1 MTTTET
7 VNTDMLLEME
17 SVNVMPFSEHD
28 KIILRS
34 YEAVVDGIASLIGP
48 FCEIVLHSLEDLNT
62 SAIKIANGENTGRQ
76 VGSPITDLALKMLR
90 DIEGSERNF
99 SRSYF
104 TRAKGGVLM
113 KSITV
118 AIRNGENRVIG
129 LLYVNV
135 NLDAPFSQVLQSFMP
150 TEEAKQAAS
159 SVNFASDVEELVD
172 QTVERTIE
180 EINADKSVSNNTK
193 NRQIVM
199 ELYDKGIFDIKD
211 AINRVADR
219 LNISKHTV
227 YLYIRQRKTED
238 DEKLSGLTYTLVVNG
253 PVYGSQS
260 ARSAYQFAKAL
271 IAKGHSLVSVF
282 LLSRWRHQR
291 QCV

>member
-1 MTTTET
+1 
-7 VNTDMLLEME
+7 
-17 SVNVMPFSEHD
+17 
-28 KIILRS
+28 
-34 YEAVVDGIASLIGP
+34 IGP

-76 VGSPITDLALKMLR
+76 VGSPITDLALKMLK

-129 LLYVNV
+129 LLCINV

-150 TEEAKQAAS
+150 TQEAKEAAS

-219 LNISKHTV
+219 
-227 YLYIRQRKTED
+227 
-238 DEKLSGLTYTLVVNG
+238 
-253 PVYGSQS
+253 
-260 ARSAYQFAKAL
+260 
-271 IAKGHSLVSVF
+271 
-282 LLSRWRHQR
+282 
-291 QCV
+291 

>member
-1 MTTTET
+1 MTK
-7 VNTDMLLEME
+7 LY
-17 SVNVMPFSEHD
+17 
-28 KIILRS
+28 LRS

-129 LLYVNV
+129 LLCINQSRC
-135 NLDAPFSQVLQSFMP
+135 LFSGVTVFHANGRS
-150 TEEAKQAAS
+150 QAS
-159 SVNFASDVEELVD
+159 G
-172 QTVERTIE
+172 I
-180 EINADKSVSNNTK
+180 VSETC
-193 NRQIVM
+193 Q
-199 ELYDKGIFDIKD
+199 
-211 AINRVADR
+211 
-219 LNISKHTV
+219 
-227 YLYIRQRKTED
+227 
-238 DEKLSGLTYTLVVNG
+238 
-253 PVYGSQS
+253 
-260 ARSAYQFAKAL
+260 
-271 IAKGHSLVSVF
+271 
-282 LLSRWRHQR
+282 
-291 QCV
+291 

>member
-1 MTTTET
+1 MNTET
-7 VNTDMLLEME
+7 INTESLLELD
-17 SVNVMPFSEHD
+17 SVDVKPFTEHD
-28 KIILRS
+28 KIILSS
-34 YEAVVDGIASLIGP
+34 YEAVVDGIASLIGK

-62 SAIKIANGENTGRQ
+62 SAVRIANGENTGRQ
-76 VGSPITDLALKMLR
+76 VGSPITDLALKMLK

-118 AIRNGENRVIG
+118 AIRNGDNRVIG
-129 LLYVNV
+129 LLCINV
-135 NLDAPFSQVLQSFMP
+135 NLDAPFSQVLHSFMP
-150 TEEAKQAAS
+150 TEEAQSAAS

-172 QTVERTIE
+172 QTVERTIDE
-180 EINADKSVSNNTK
+180 VNADKMVSNNTK

-238 DEKLSGLTYTLVVNG
+238 E
-253 PVYGSQS
+253 
-260 ARSAYQFAKAL
+260 
-271 IAKGHSLVSVF
+271 
-282 LLSRWRHQR
+282 
-291 QCV
+291 

>member
-1 MTTTET
+1 
-7 VNTDMLLEME
+7 ME
-17 SVNVMPFSEHD
+17 SVNVMPFTEHD

-62 SAIKIANGENTGRQ
+62 SAIKIANGENTGGRQ
-76 VGSPITDLALKMLR
+76 VGSPITDLALKMLK

-129 LLYVNV
+129 LLCINV

-150 TEEAKQAAS
+150 TQEAKEAAS

-238 DEKLSGLTYTLVVNG
+238 DE
-253 PVYGSQS
+253 
-260 ARSAYQFAKAL
+260 R
-271 IAKGHSLVSVF
+271 
-282 LLSRWRHQR
+282 
-291 QCV
+291 

>member
-1 MTTTET
+1 VTNTESVST
-7 VNTDMLLEME
+7 EMLLDIE
-17 SVNVMPFSEHD
+17 SVNVMPFSQDD

-76 VGSPITDLALKMLR
+76 VGSPITDLALKMLQ

-104 TRAKGGVLM
+104 SRAKGGVLM

-118 AIRNGENRVIG
+118 AIRNGNNRVIG
-129 LLYVNV
+129 LLCVNV

-150 TEEAKQAAS
+150 TEEAKEAAS

-199 ELYDKGIFDIKD
+199 ELFDKGIFDIKD
-211 AINRVADR
+211 AINRVAER

-227 YLYIRQRKTED
+227 YLYIRQRKVED
-238 DEKLSGLTYTLVVNG
+238 DDK
-253 PVYGSQS
+253 
-260 ARSAYQFAKAL
+260 
-271 IAKGHSLVSVF
+271 
-282 LLSRWRHQR
+282 
-291 QCV
+291 

>member
-1 MTTTET
+1 M
-7 VNTDMLLEME
+7 
-17 SVNVMPFSEHD
+17 
-28 KIILRS
+28 
-34 YEAVVDGIASLIGP
+34 
-48 FCEIVLHSLEDLNT
+48 
-62 SAIKIANGENTGRQ
+62 
-76 VGSPITDLALKMLR
+76 GSPITDMALKMLR

-118 AIRNGENRVIG
+118 AIRNGDNRVIG
-129 LLYVNV
+129 LLCINV
-135 NLDAPFSQVLQSFMP
+135 NLDAPFSQVLKSFMP
-150 TEEAKQAAS
+150 TQEAQEAAS

-180 EINADKSVSNNTK
+180 EINGDKSVSNNTK

-199 ELYDKGIFDIKD
+199 ALFDKGIFDIKD

-238 DEKLSGLTYTLVVNG
+238 DEK
-253 PVYGSQS
+253 
-260 ARSAYQFAKAL
+260 
-271 IAKGHSLVSVF
+271 
-282 LLSRWRHQR
+282 
-291 QCV
+291 

>member
-1 MTTTET
+1 
-7 VNTDMLLEME
+7 MLLDIE
-17 SVNVMPFSEHD
+17 SVNVMPFSQDD

-76 VGSPITDLALKMLR
+76 VGSPITDLALKMLQ

-104 TRAKGGVLM
+104 SRAKGGVLM

-118 AIRNGENRVIG
+118 AIRNGNNRVIG
-129 LLYVNV
+129 LLCVNV

-150 TEEAKQAAS
+150 TEEAKEAAS

-193 NRQIVM
+193 NRQIVI
-199 ELYDKGIFDIKD
+199 ELFDKGIFDIKE
-211 AINRVADR
+211 AINRVAER

-227 YLYIRQRKTED
+227 YLYIRQRKVED
-238 DEKLSGLTYTLVVNG
+238 DDK
-253 PVYGSQS
+253 
-260 ARSAYQFAKAL
+260 
-271 IAKGHSLVSVF
+271 
-282 LLSRWRHQR
+282 
-291 QCV
+291 

>member
-1 MTTTET
+1 MDKLVNTET
-7 VNTDMLLEME
+7 VNTESLLELD
-17 SVNVMPFSEHD
+17 SVDIKPFTEHD

-34 YEAVVDGIASLIGP
+34 YEAVVDGIASLIGQ

-62 SAIKIANGENTGRQ
+62 SAIRIANGENTGRK
-76 VGSPITDLALKMLR
+76 VGSPITVLALKMLK

-118 AIRNGENRVIG
+118 AIRNGDNRVIG
-129 LLYVNV
+129 LLCLNV
-135 NLDAPFSQVLQSFMP
+135 NLDAPFSQVLTSFMP
-150 TEEAKQAAS
+150 TEEAQAAAS

-172 QTVERTIE
+172 QTVERTIDE
-180 EINADKSVSNNTK
+180 VNADKLVSNNTK

-199 ELYDKGIFDIKD
+199 ELFDKGIFDIKD

-238 DEKLSGLTYTLVVNG
+238 E
-253 PVYGSQS
+253 
-260 ARSAYQFAKAL
+260 
-271 IAKGHSLVSVF
+271 
-282 LLSRWRHQR
+282 
-291 QCV
+291 

>member
-1 MTTTET
+1 MTTTEDIVT
-7 VNTDMLLEME
+7 PEMLLEMD
-17 SVNVMPFSEHD
+17 SVNVMPFSEQD
-28 KIILRS
+28 KIILKS

-48 FCEIVLHSLEDLNT
+48 FCEIVLHSLENLNT

-76 VGSPITDLALKMLR
+76 VGSPITDLALKMLK

-113 KSITV
+113 KSITI
-118 AIRNGENRVIG
+118 AIRNGDNRVIG
-129 LLYVNV
+129 LLCINV
-135 NLDAPFSQVLQSFMP
+135 NLDAPFAQILQSFMP
-150 TEEAKQAAS
+150 DQDAKEAAS

-180 EINADKSVSNNTK
+180 DINSDKTVSNNTK

-238 DEKLSGLTYTLVVNG
+238 GED
-253 PVYGSQS
+253 
-260 ARSAYQFAKAL
+260 
-271 IAKGHSLVSVF
+271 
-282 LLSRWRHQR
+282 
-291 QCV
+291 

>member
-1 MTTTET
+1 MTTTEET
-7 VNTDMLLEME
+7 ITQEMLLEMD
-17 SVNVMPFSEHD
+17 SVNVMPFSESD
-28 KIILRS
+28 KIILKS

-76 VGSPITDLALKMLR
+76 VGSPITDLALKMLK

-113 KSITV
+113 KSITI
-118 AIRNGENRVIG
+118 AIRNGDNRVIG
-129 LLYVNV
+129 LLCINV
-135 NLDAPFSQVLQSFMP
+135 NLDAPFAQILQSFIP
-150 TEEAKQAAS
+150 DQDAKEAAS

-180 EINADKSVSNNTK
+180 EINSNKSVSNNTK

-238 DEKLSGLTYTLVVNG
+238 GED
-253 PVYGSQS
+253 
-260 ARSAYQFAKAL
+260 
-271 IAKGHSLVSVF
+271 
-282 LLSRWRHQR
+282 
-291 QCV
+291 

>member
-1 MTTTET
+1 
-7 VNTDMLLEME
+7 MLLKKLTK
-17 SVNVMPFSEHD
+17 SD
-28 KIILRS
+28 LDILNS
-34 YEAVVDGIASLIGP
+34 MKNVVDGIARMYG
-48 FCEIVLHSLEDLNT
+48 EHTEVVLHSLDAE
-62 SAIKIANGENTGRQ
+62 APEIIKIANGHVTERSEGA
-76 VGSPITDLALKMLR
+76 PITNLARMKLR
-90 DIEGSERNF
+90 EGKDVSD
-99 SRSYF
+99 SYL
-104 TRAKGGVLM
+104 TKTSNGKTLH
-113 KSITV
+113 SITTIV
-118 AIRNGENRVIG
+118 RNPKNKPIG
-129 LLYVNV
+129 LLCINV

-150 TEEAKQAAS
+150 TQEAKEAAS

-238 DEKLSGLTYTLVVNG
+238 E
-253 PVYGSQS
+253 
-260 ARSAYQFAKAL
+260 
-271 IAKGHSLVSVF
+271 
-282 LLSRWRHQR
+282 
-291 QCV
+291 

>member
-1 MTTTET
+1 MTTEA
-7 VNTDMLLEME
+7 VHIDMLLEME
-17 SVNVMPFSEHD
+17 SINVQPFTDQDHM
-28 KIILRS
+28 ILKS

-48 FCEIVLHSLEDLNT
+48 FCEIVLHSLENLNT

-76 VGSPITDLALKMLR
+76 VGSPITDLALKMLK

-118 AIRNGENRVIG
+118 AIRNGEDRVIG
-129 LLYVNV
+129 LLCVNV

-159 SVNFASDVEELVD
+159 SVNFASDVGELVD
-172 QTVERTIE
+172 QTVEYTIE
-180 EINADKSVSNNTK
+180 EINADKNVSNNTK

-199 ELYDKGIFDIKD
+199 ALYEKGIFDIKD
-211 AINRVADR
+211 AIHRVAER
-219 LNISKHTV
+219 LAISKHTV
-227 YLYIRQRKTED
+227 YLYIRQCKTGE
-238 DEKLSGLTYTLVVNG
+238 
-253 PVYGSQS
+253 
-260 ARSAYQFAKAL
+260 
-271 IAKGHSLVSVF
+271 
-282 LLSRWRHQR
+282 
-291 QCV
+291 

>member
-1 MTTTET
+1 MTNTESVST
-7 VNTDMLLEME
+7 EMLLDIE
-17 SVNVMPFSEHD
+17 SVNVMPFSQDD
-28 KIILRS
+28 KIILKS

-76 VGSPITDLALKMLR
+76 VGSPITDLALKMLQ

-104 TRAKGGVLM
+104 SRAKGGVLM

-118 AIRNGENRVIG
+118 AIRNGNNRVIG
-129 LLYVNV
+129 LLCVNV

-150 TEEAKQAAS
+150 TEEAKEAAS

-199 ELYDKGIFDIKD
+199 ELFDKGIFDIKD
-211 AINRVADR
+211 AINRVAER

-227 YLYIRQRKTED
+227 YLYIRQRKVED
-238 DEKLSGLTYTLVVNG
+238 D
-253 PVYGSQS
+253 
-260 ARSAYQFAKAL
+260 R
-271 IAKGHSLVSVF
+271 
-282 LLSRWRHQR
+282 
-291 QCV
+291 

>member
-7 VNTDMLLEME
+7 DNADVLLEME
-17 SVNVMPFSEHD
+17 SVHVMPFSEHD

-76 VGSPITDLALKMLR
+76 VGSPITDLALKMLK
-90 DIEGSERNF
+90 DIEGSKRNF

-118 AIRNGENRVIG
+118 AIRNGEDRVIG
-129 LLYVNV
+129 LLCINV

-150 TEEAKQAAS
+150 TQDADEAAS

-211 AINRVADR
+211 AINRVAER

-238 DEKLSGLTYTLVVNG
+238 EEG
-253 PVYGSQS
+253 
-260 ARSAYQFAKAL
+260 
-271 IAKGHSLVSVF
+271 
-282 LLSRWRHQR
+282 
-291 QCV
+291 C